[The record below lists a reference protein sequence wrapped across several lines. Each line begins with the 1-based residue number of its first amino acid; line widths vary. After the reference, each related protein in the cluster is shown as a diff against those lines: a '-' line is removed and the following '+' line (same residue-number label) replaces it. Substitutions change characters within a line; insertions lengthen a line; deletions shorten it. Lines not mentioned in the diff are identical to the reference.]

1 MLRSFASLMIL
12 AGFGSMVAAGPFG
25 VFGRRGGNYYP
36 AQQQATGYSDGEL
49 ASAQGVANRMARLNV
64 MRHFGGW
71 NYSFEGVGCGSTP
84 EAAIANTC
92 RPRHGGAPRETGVA
106 QGSDGRFY
114 ACNRW

>member
-1 MLRSFASLMIL
+1 MRNLIALGLLTGL
-12 AGFGSMVAAGPFG
+12 AGMTLAGPFG
-25 VFGRRGGNYYP
+25 LINRRGGNYYP

-92 RPRHGGAPRETGVA
+92 RPRHGGAPSETGVA
-106 QGSDGRFY
+106 QGPGGMWF
-114 ACNRW
+114 ACNRWR